1 MKPIH
6 ADLAAG
12 RWQTFSLMMQLANVG
27 SEVGRALKA
36 QEKSNVQQLQYCL
49 DRALELLDF
58 TIADPK
64 NRTRLREICR
74 LREVVCDYFFGENT
88 YRSTPPLFENY
99 FMYLA
104 IAARQTPLSHGERV
118 G

>member
-6 ADLAAG
+6 TDLAVG
-12 RWQTFSLMMQLANVG
+12 RWNTFSIAMQLANVG

-36 QEKSNVQQLQYCL
+36 KEKSDAQQLQRCL

-74 LREVVCDYFFGENT
+74 LREVICDYFFGENE
-88 YRSTPPLFENY
+88 YCSTPPLFENY
-99 FMYLA
+99 FTYIA
-104 IAARQTPLSHGERV
+104 IAARQSASPMG
-118 G
+118 